1 MVTLIFIIRVK
12 MAQQNKNI
20 CASLIMKIMNV
31 NNGCECEIGDEL
43 KKGD

>member
-1 MVTLIFIIRVK
+1 
-12 MAQQNKNI
+12 MAQQNMNI

-31 NNGCECEIGDEL
+31 NNGFECEIGDEL